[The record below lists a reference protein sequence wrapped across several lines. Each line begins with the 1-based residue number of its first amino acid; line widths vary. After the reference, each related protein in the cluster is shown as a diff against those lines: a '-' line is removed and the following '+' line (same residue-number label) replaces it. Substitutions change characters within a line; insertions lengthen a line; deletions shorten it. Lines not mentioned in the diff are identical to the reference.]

1 MNSARSS
8 LSKGGRS
15 EQRDG
20 GKSARPDVAWFKPRH
35 TGSAPI
41 KSMDG
46 PGFTPSPSPLSP
58 PRPLAP
64 CGEEASKDV
73 FAIRGLP
80 IDFVPFMQRL
90 GATRPAAIRVTP
102 FGDCLLPAFGG
113 KRGKESAA
121 EERFGE
127 ETARRKGT
135 RMKAD
140 SALDRLRRCSDR
152 LGERRDGE
160 GGKERISRARRAAVR
175 NSLSLSRLCSD
186 VGVYCRKQR
195 FPGASTR
202 HEASIRGSQLSPTK
216 IGQRA
221 RIGATSATILS
232 SHRERIASRRR
243 LINSLVITR
252 LFRSCFAAVAAG
264 GCADA

>member
-46 PGFTPSPSPLSP
+46 PGSTPSPSPLSP

-175 NSLSLSRLCSD
+175 NSLSLSLSALLRRRSVLSETEISRCVDASRSVD
-186 VGVYCRKQR
+186 SRQPVVSHENRST
-195 FPGASTR
+195 GADRSYER
-202 HEASIRGSQLSPTK
+202 DDPL
-216 IGQRA
+216 
-221 RIGATSATILS
+221 LS
-232 SHRERIASRRR
+232 SGEDR
-243 LINSLVITR
+243 LS
-252 LFRSCFAAVAAG
+252 SAA
-264 GCADA
+264 D